1 MAFLSLLIALAIEQW
16 RPLVDRRV
24 VFAPMSGYAG
34 FLERNFNAGEA
45 QQGTV
50 AWLLAV
56 VPAVAAAWVI
66 YATLAAAN
74 PLLALAFNVAVLYLT
89 MGFRQHSHYFTDI
102 HKALKDGELDVARR
116 LLGEWR
122 GHPCD
127 ALTAGEVSRL
137 TIEGALTVSHRQ
149 VFGPIFWF
157 VLLPGPSGAILYRF
171 ALFLNHHW
179 GGLGRVGATG
189 PLFDLAQAG
198 AATTDSAGPETR
210 LAIGREGEPEWPTEG
225 RFGEFARGAFEVID
239 WLPARCTAAA
249 FAIVGDFEDA
259 VYCWRTQ
266 AARWPDA
273 ILGVVLAAGAGALG
287 VRLGMPIPRGTKLE
301 DRPEIGL
308 GEDADTAFLDSTV
321 GLIWRA
327 LVLWLTVLLVLS
339 VVRAFG

>member
-1 MAFLSLLIALAIEQW
+1 MALLSLVIALAIEQW
-16 RPLVDRRV
+16 RPLVDRRL

-34 FLERNFNAGEA
+34 FLERSFDAGEVH
-45 QQGTV
+45 QGTI

-56 VPAVAAAWVI
+56 VPVALAAWAI
-66 YATLAAAN
+66 YAVLAAAN
-74 PLLALAFNVAVLYLT
+74 PLLGLAFNVAVLYLT

-102 HKALKDGELDVARR
+102 QRALKDGEVDRARR

-127 ALTAGEVSRL
+127 ALSAGEVARL
-137 TIEGALTVSHRQ
+137 AIEGALTVAHRH

-157 VLLPGPSGAILYRF
+157 VLLPGPSGAILYRL
-171 ALFLNHHW
+171 ALFLNHRW
-179 GGLGRVGATG
+179 GGLGRAGATG
-189 PLFDLAQAG
+189 PVLELAGGGAG
-198 AATTDSAGPETR
+198 AADVVAPGVRAAAAGDGD
-210 LAIGREGEPEWPTEG
+210 LGFATEG
-225 RFGEFARGAFEVID
+225 RFGEFARKAFAAID

-249 FAIVGDFEDA
+249 FAVVGDFEDA

-287 VRLGMPIPRGTKLE
+287 VRLGIPIPRGGALE

-327 LVLWLTVLLVLS
+327 LVLWLAVLLALGI
-339 VVRAFG
+339 VRTFG